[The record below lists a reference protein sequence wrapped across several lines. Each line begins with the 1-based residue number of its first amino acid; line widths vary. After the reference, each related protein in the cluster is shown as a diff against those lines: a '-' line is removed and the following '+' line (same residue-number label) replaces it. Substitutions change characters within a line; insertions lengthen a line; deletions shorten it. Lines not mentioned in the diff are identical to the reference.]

1 MTFTIKKLIALALTT
16 STLFSGCSKDEKTTE
31 ANREP
36 EPICILQDYSSKWF
50 MGDREGKLIT
60 TKFKNDADNRIIIG
74 SVDSN
79 PMSFEYYNDKIII
92 KYFVFE
98 EPYVSIDEYKL
109 NNKGHAISM
118 TRKMHSY
125 KDTELK
131 TYMELTFDYDQN
143 DQLKAIK
150 EGDKLVLLTYQNGN
164 LVSVTDGI
172 AGGSFSLT
180 YNTDKPYKATP
191 LFTLS
196 PFYHIQTLINRI
208 PQPVNQTLPWGILYA
223 GGYLGKQVKN
233 QITSIGSYHFEYT
246 TDQYDKIL
254 HLKEINTQESIDS
267 TVYNFNYLCK

>member
-1 MTFTIKKLIALALTT
+1 MTFTIKKLFAVALTA
-16 STLFSGCSKDEKTTE
+16 STLFAGCSKDEKTTE
-31 ANREP
+31 PNVEK
-36 EPICILQDYSSKWF
+36 EPICTVSDYSSKWY

-60 TKFKNDADNRIIIG
+60 NKFKNDANNRIIIG

-98 EPYVSIDEYKL
+98 EPYISIDEYKL
-109 NNKGHAISM
+109 NNKGYAVSM

-131 TYMELTFDYDQN
+131 TYMELSFDYDQN
-143 DQLKAIK
+143 GYLTAIK
-150 EGDKLVLLTYQNGN
+150 EGQKQVLLTYQNGN
-164 LVSVTDGI
+164 LINVADGI

-180 YNTDKPYKATP
+180 YNMEKPYKANP

-208 PQPVNQTLPWGILYA
+208 PQPVNQTFPWGILYA
-223 GGYLGKQVKN
+223 GGYFGKQVKN
-233 QITSIGSYHFEYT
+233 QIKSIGSYHFEYT
-246 TDQYDKIL
+246 TDQDDKIL
-254 HLKEINTQESIDS
+254 HLKQINTQESIDS